1 MSLLAVAFIT
11 IIGVTLI
18 ATFGGSDD
26 DDDDDNEE

>member
-11 IIGVTLI
+11 IIGVSLI

-26 DDDDDNEE
+26 DNDEE